1 MFVTVLSLPYRCTIV
16 NYAFFLFFFFFLRT
30 GSPIRSEHKYFCWGK
45 GKGQQPRKTNK
56 IVVTKQFLVKSEYVA
71 NAIVLSLENYFS
83 SIKHR
88 PPCSQLLFWNK
99 MCLLPHTSFIH
110 PSHPSY
116 NLQSSFQLQI
126 FCRTLEEAY
135 ACHHSCDFNK
145 RLNESTGT
153 TVCLPNHLRLFTR
166 VHSESLH
173 LKRKLPLITSCIRL

>member
-110 PSHPSY
+110 PSIFFPAA
-116 NLQSSFQLQI
+116 NLLQ
-126 FCRTLEEAY
+126 
-135 ACHHSCDFNK
+135 D
-145 RLNESTGT
+145 TGRS
-153 TVCLPNHLRLFTR
+153 VCLPPLLWLQQEAKWVHWDYRVLAKPFTL
-166 VHSESLH
+166 VY
-173 LKRKLPLITSCIRL
+173 